1 MPVSFST
8 IRQPVSDPLRQTA
21 RMKQFI
27 LTVHGM
33 VTQMTGNLIN
43 RIGRQEEI
51 TPSVQLELPLE
62 GLSRLSF
69 RAGTPTVNPRG

>member
-1 MPVSFST
+1 MSH
-8 IRQPVSDPLRQTA
+8 PLRQTA

-43 RIGRQEEI
+43 RMGRQGDVA
-51 TPSVQLELPLE
+51 PSIQLELPLD
-62 GLSRLSF
+62 GCNRSLDSTF
-69 RAGTPTVNPRG
+69 GKPRVD